1 MTNDDPQKEQPE
13 QTLSITPRFLNSKVK
28 ELVPGLFLTTIIA
41 GISVHV
47 GKHVNY
53 ITPLI
58 AAMFAGMLLR
68 NAFVVPGRY
77 KPGIIY
83 SMKGILR
90 WGIVLLG
97 AKVTFDQILN
107 LGGSSLVIT
116 LVPLVLTMLLTILFG
131 KIIKADPVRTI
142 LIAAGT
148 SICGAS
154 AILAVSSVVKSK
166 EDNVIV
172 SIGAITVFGTLAM
185 LLYPYINSSLL
196 FLDETLYG
204 IWAGAS
210 IHEVA
215 QVVVASYHLGDVALE
230 KAIIVKLAR
239 VIMIVPICLIFS
251 FLVQKGYVKA
261 DQDVSNEE
269 DQSIVPLFI
278 IGFIIMLTLNSLGF
292 FTANAVEWL
301 YVGALFCLTTAIAGM
316 GLETDFELIKKIGY
330 KPMLLITF
338 STLCIS
344 LSSLVLIKYF
354 HQ

>member
-1 MTNDDPQKEQPE
+1 MSDIEKKTETTPQE
-13 QTLSITPRFLNSKVK
+13 TLSITPKFALTPKLKV
-28 ELVPGLFLTTIIA
+28 LMPGLLLTTIIA

-47 GKHVNY
+47 GKHINY

-68 NAFVVPGRY
+68 NAFVIPDRY

-90 WGIVLLG
+90 WGVVLLG
-97 AKVTFDQILN
+97 AKVTFDQIIN
-107 LGGSSLVIT
+107 LGPNSLVIT
-116 LVPLVLTMLLTILFG
+116 LLPLVITLILTVLFG
-131 KIIKADPVRTI
+131 KIIKADPMRTL
-142 LIAAGT
+142 LIAVGT
-148 SICGAS
+148 SVCGAS
-154 AILAVSSVVKSK
+154 AILAAASVLKPK

-185 LLYPYINSSLL
+185 LFYPYINTTILL
-196 FLDETLYG
+196 MNETLYG

-239 VIMIVPICLIFS
+239 VIAIVPVCLIFS
-251 FLVQKGYVKA
+251 FLVQRGYIKQEGG
-261 DQDVSNEE
+261 DEE
-269 DQSIVPLFI
+269 AQSIIPLFI
-278 IGFIIMLTLNSLGF
+278 IGFIIMLTLNSVGF
-292 FTANAVEWL
+292 FTPNAVEWINI
-301 YVGALFCLTTAIAGM
+301 GAMFCLTTAIAGM
-316 GLETDFELIKKIGY
+316 GLETDFNLIKRIGY
-330 KPMLLITF
+330 KPMLIITF

-344 LSSLVLIKYF
+344 LSSLGLIKYF